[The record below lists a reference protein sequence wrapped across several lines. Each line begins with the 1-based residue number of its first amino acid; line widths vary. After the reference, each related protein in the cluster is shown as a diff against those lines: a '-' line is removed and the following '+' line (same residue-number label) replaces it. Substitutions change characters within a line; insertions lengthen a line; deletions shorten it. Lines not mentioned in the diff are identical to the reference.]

1 MILPILGL
9 RCTIKNKNTI
19 DIYGIIGIYP
29 TIYYFLFNM
38 ASKQRDAIATII
50 LTFGLIVALSL
61 LAVGIIVVSSANN
74 GVVTLQGLAMGFTG
88 FVILVA
94 LAHKGSTPIE

>member
-1 MILPILGL
+1 
-9 RCTIKNKNTI
+9 
-19 DIYGIIGIYP
+19 
-29 TIYYFLFNM
+29 M
-38 ASKQRDAIATII
+38 ALKQRDAIVTII

-61 LAVGIIVVSSANN
+61 LAVGIAIAASANN

-94 LAHKGSTPIE
+94 LVHKGNTPIN

>member
-1 MILPILGL
+1 
-9 RCTIKNKNTI
+9 
-19 DIYGIIGIYP
+19 
-29 TIYYFLFNM
+29 M
-38 ASKQRDAIATII
+38 ALKQRDTIVTII

-61 LAVGIIVVSSANN
+61 LAVGIAIAASANN

-94 LAHKGSTPIE
+94 LAHKGNTPIN

>member
-1 MILPILGL
+1 
-9 RCTIKNKNTI
+9 
-19 DIYGIIGIYP
+19 
-29 TIYYFLFNM
+29 M

-50 LTFGLIVALSL
+50 LTVGLIVALIL
-61 LAVGIIVVSSANN
+61 LTVGIIIVATANN

>member
-1 MILPILGL
+1 M
-9 RCTIKNKNTI
+9 
-19 DIYGIIGIYP
+19 YGIIGIYP

-38 ASKQRDAIATII
+38 TSKQRDAIVTII

-61 LAVGIIVVSSANN
+61 LAVGTVIVATANN
-74 GVVTLQGLAMGFTG
+74 GVVTLQGLAIGFTG

-94 LAHKGSTPIE
+94 LAHKGNIPIK

>member
-1 MILPILGL
+1 
-9 RCTIKNKNTI
+9 
-19 DIYGIIGIYP
+19 
-29 TIYYFLFNM
+29 M
-38 ASKQRDAIATII
+38 ASKQRDAIVTII

-61 LAVGIIVVSSANN
+61 LAAGIVIVATANN
-74 GVVTLQGLAMGFTG
+74 GVVTLQGLAMGFAG

>member
-1 MILPILGL
+1 MSSKQ
-9 RCTIKNKNTI
+9 TNTI
-19 DIYGIIGIYP
+19 V
-29 TIYYFLFNM
+29 
-38 ASKQRDAIATII
+38 TII

-61 LAVGIIVVSSANN
+61 LAAGIAIAASANN

-94 LAHKGSTPIE
+94 LAHKGNTPIN

>member
-1 MILPILGL
+1 M
-9 RCTIKNKNTI
+9 T
-19 DIYGIIGIYP
+19 
-29 TIYYFLFNM
+29 
-38 ASKQRDAIATII
+38 SKQRGAIVTII

-61 LAVGIIVVSSANN
+61 LAVGIVIVSTANN

>member
-1 MILPILGL
+1 
-9 RCTIKNKNTI
+9 
-19 DIYGIIGIYP
+19 
-29 TIYYFLFNM
+29 M

-61 LAVGIIVVSSANN
+61 LAVGIIIVSSANN
-74 GVVTLQGLAMGFTG
+74 GVVTLQGLAIGFTG

-94 LAHKGSTPIE
+94 LAHKGNTSID

>member
-1 MILPILGL
+1 
-9 RCTIKNKNTI
+9 
-19 DIYGIIGIYP
+19 
-29 TIYYFLFNM
+29 M

-61 LAVGIIVVSSANN
+61 LAAGIVIVATANN
-74 GVVTLQGLAMGFTG
+74 GVVTLQGLAIGFTG

-94 LAHKGSTPIE
+94 SAHKGNTPIE

>member
-1 MILPILGL
+1 MSL
-9 RCTIKNKNTI
+9 
-19 DIYGIIGIYP
+19 
-29 TIYYFLFNM
+29 
-38 ASKQRDAIATII
+38 KQRDAIVTII

-61 LAVGIIVVSSANN
+61 LAVGIIIVSSANN
-74 GVVTLQGLAMGFTG
+74 GVVTLQGLAIGFTG